1 MYLKE
6 NYITNYEHL
15 KHIIEKCEK
24 EEIISIDTEFIREK
38 TFFPKLCLIQLA
50 TSKDCYI
57 IDV

>member
-38 TFFPKLCLIQLA
+38 TFFL
-50 TSKDCYI
+50 SY
-57 IDV
+57 V